1 MALIEIHNIVEN
13 ENSKIRASMWTSI
26 VEATC
31 ECLDDGHYR
40 VVHAALDLIRLATT
54 SYDKFDTC
62 LDWIL
67 CVVFRLTASKKRET
81 KERAVSTLQDI
92 EKTCDASTMLSALI
106 VSISSRK
113 ANECLES
120 LRFMNRAYTAKD
132 CEMRQHLKRLGVTA
146 MKQLTVRLVTCM
158 KHRSGQIQRAA
169 TKLVLFLR
177 NLVGEEKWL
186 TSVLMLSPS
195 TQSQLVKGLQMKLP
209 QLGNQIAARARKSSG
224 HHVGVKKERK
234 NLKMNVVKKTQKSS
248 SQEAAATTTVEENKK
263 QENTLS
269 SIIMKLKNDEL
280 IQDEDV
286 LSCFQDI
293 LHFMRTGDKVEW
305 SRCFRDVLDILIKSL
320 CQSRTSSKVCER
332 ALFLMH
338 QIVQSCSN
346 RLETYV
352 DSVMRALLQCTVNT
366 SESVT
371 YCSRNTLFALCK
383 RVDSKLCLLSLV
395 KYVREVSTE
404 TEMNAAVLKMTFRLM
419 MILIPRVSK
428 LDLETWAS
436 GTLIG
441 AAHRALNHS
450 SSGMRMA
457 AVLLIVEMST
467 RLDDTFLKSV
477 EATVSPIQMKLV
489 QVYIEKRQQKKAV
502 VVRSTKK
509 TPSTTPRR
517 GGMRI

>member
-1 MALIEIHNIVEN
+1 
-13 ENSKIRASMWTSI
+13 
-26 VEATC
+26 
-31 ECLDDGHYR
+31 
-40 VVHAALDLIRLATT
+40 
-54 SYDKFDTC
+54 
-62 LDWIL
+62 
-67 CVVFRLTASKKRET
+67 
-81 KERAVSTLQDI
+81 
-92 EKTCDASTMLSALI
+92 
-106 VSISSRK
+106 
-113 ANECLES
+113 
-120 LRFMNRAYTAKD
+120 
-132 CEMRQHLKRLGVTA
+132 
-146 MKQLTVRLVTCM
+146 
-158 KHRSGQIQRAA
+158 
-169 TKLVLFLR
+169 
-177 NLVGEEKWL
+177 
-186 TSVLMLSPS
+186 
-195 TQSQLVKGLQMKLP
+195 
-209 QLGNQIAARARKSSG
+209 
-224 HHVGVKKERK
+224 
-234 NLKMNVVKKTQKSS
+234 
-248 SQEAAATTTVEENKK
+248 
-263 QENTLS
+263 
-269 SIIMKLKNDEL
+269 
-280 IQDEDV
+280 
-286 LSCFQDI
+286 
-293 LHFMRTGDKVEW
+293 
-305 SRCFRDVLDILIKSL
+305 
-320 CQSRTSSKVCER
+320 
-332 ALFLMH
+332 MH

-352 DSVMRALLQCTVNT
+352 DSVMRALLQCTENN

-467 RLDDTFLKSV
+467 RLDETFLKSV
-477 EATVSPIQMKLV
+477 EATVSPIQMKLI
-489 QVYIEKRQQKKAV
+489 QVYIEKRQQKKVA

>member
-1 MALIEIHNIVEN
+1 MSDLVAASTNSKSWSEREMALIEIHNIVEN

-67 CVVFRLTASKKRET
+67 CVVFRLTASKRET
-81 KERAVSTLQDI
+81 KERAVSTLQSI
-92 EKTCDASTMLSALI
+92 EKACDASTMLSALI

-177 NLVGEEKWL
+177 NLVGRGEVAYLCTHVISINSKSPCERSSDE
-186 TSVLMLSPS
+186 TSS
-195 TQSQLVKGLQMKLP
+195 TWKSDRSACKKL
-209 QLGNQIAARARKSSG
+209 LWTSCCGKRE
-224 HHVGVKKERK
+224 KER
-234 NLKMNVVKKTQKSS
+234 NETARDECC
-248 SQEAAATTTVEENKK
+248 QETVITSRKEKEETE
-263 QENTLS
+263 ENTLS
-269 SIIMKLKNDEL
+269 SIITKLKSDES

-320 CQSRTSSKVCER
+320 SESTKVCER
-332 ALFLMH
+332 ALF
-338 QIVQSCSN
+338 
-346 RLETYV
+346 
-352 DSVMRALLQCTVNT
+352 
-366 SESVT
+366 
-371 YCSRNTLFALCK
+371 
-383 RVDSKLCLLSLV
+383 
-395 KYVREVSTE
+395 
-404 TEMNAAVLKMTFRLM
+404 
-419 MILIPRVSK
+419 
-428 LDLETWAS
+428 
-436 GTLIG
+436 
-441 AAHRALNHS
+441 
-450 SSGMRMA
+450 
-457 AVLLIVEMST
+457 
-467 RLDDTFLKSV
+467 
-477 EATVSPIQMKLV
+477 
-489 QVYIEKRQQKKAV
+489 
-502 VVRSTKK
+502 
-509 TPSTTPRR
+509 
-517 GGMRI
+517 